1 MASSLSFGKSSR
13 LLNAADYRAVF
24 DQVDWK
30 VSSKEILCLS
40 RDNGSDH
47 PRLGLVIAKKNVRL
61 AVQRNR
67 VKRIIRES
75 FRLHQH
81 QLPPL
86 DIIILARKGINDF
99 NNGELHAEFA
109 KLWQRL
115 NKKVIDNAKS
125 SKQGN

>member
-1 MASSLSFGKSSR
+1 MASGLNFGKSRR

-24 DQVDWK
+24 DQVDCK

-40 RDNGSDH
+40 RDNGSNH

-67 VKRIIRES
+67 VKRIIRDS

-86 DIIILARKGINDF
+86 DMIILARKGIDDL
-99 NNGELHAEFA
+99 NNSELHAEFS

-115 NKKVIDNAKS
+115 NKKVASKSQQDNR
-125 SKQGN
+125 N